1 MAISEPHL
9 RPSRQALM
17 QLNLK
22 WARDGEHHLQGLVS
36 PVNWGEVEDTLAEL
50 KQLKILVV

>member
-1 MAISEPHL
+1 MAISEPYL

-22 WARDGEHHLQGLVS
+22 WARDGERHLQGLVS